1 MKNDI
6 QKVLK
11 ESKTCEENSP
21 ARKQAM
27 IDFIGEFVARNG
39 QTKSAE
45 LFGVAQSN
53 LSDYLRGNKYISEK
67 LIRSLVKKILEND
80 EKNKKST

>member
-45 LFGVAQSN
+45 LLGISRTS
-53 LSDYLRGNKYISEK
+53 LSGYLAGKKKVSEK
-67 LIRSLVKKILEND
+67 HLVQIVEKIL
-80 EKNKKST
+80 KK